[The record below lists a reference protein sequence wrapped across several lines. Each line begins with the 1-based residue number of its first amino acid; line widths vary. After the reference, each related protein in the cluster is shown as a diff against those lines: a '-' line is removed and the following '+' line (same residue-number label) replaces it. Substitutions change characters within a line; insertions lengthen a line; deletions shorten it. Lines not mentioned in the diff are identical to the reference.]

1 MPAVNVSFES
11 VVGRQ
16 GRADKEN
23 GCGDFSTVVA
33 TPLGLALVEIQGELS
48 IPKETPAGLSVGE
61 QGLFTRV
68 PLPALYRESPESREG
83 GGSGDAEDVEVVKF
97 GRLELDEEL
106 QRATLFI
113 STTQRLIGTVEKID
127 PPLGVLKVVHAGP
140 ERTAAESATRS
151 DDVSSAAA
159 GQVCEMIDVVGTK
172 IIFKHRPLP
181 IM

>member
-1 MPAVNVSFES
+1 
-11 VVGRQ
+11 
-16 GRADKEN
+16 
-23 GCGDFSTVVA
+23 TVVA

-48 IPKETPAGLSVGE
+48 IPKETPAGLS
-61 QGLFTRV
+61 
-68 PLPALYRESPESREG
+68 SPESREG

-127 PPLGVLKVVHAGP
+127 PPLGVLKVVHAG
-140 ERTAAESATRS
+140 
-151 DDVSSAAA
+151 
-159 GQVCEMIDVVGTK
+159 QVCEMIDVVGTK